1 MGASRIR
8 NILVDCRERT
18 RDMTVP
24 QYRDGEC
31 EVRRLWDESAAEATG
46 WNADELAELRN
57 LLHEWLHARALGCK
71 QYPATK
77 VRTKARRIRERL
89 N

>member
-18 RDMTVP
+18 RDMTVS

-31 EVRRLWDESAAEATG
+31 EVWRLWDEAVVEATG
-46 WNADELAELRN
+46 WNADELAGLRN
-57 LLHEWLHARALGCK
+57 LLHEWQYARGLGPHA
-71 QYPATK
+71 P
-77 VRTKARRIRERL
+77 
-89 N
+89 